1 MIIIKIITNNND
13 KCNNTNNTIRKIA
26 MAIINK

>member
-1 MIIIKIITNNND
+1 MMIIKIITNNNG
-13 KCNNTNNTIRKIA
+13 KYNNTNNVIRKIA